1 MEIFKLLLT
10 NLKDWLGLLAPF
22 GVVFGFIWQFWLKKR
37 FAEIKELIKTISLIS
52 DEFRPNGGSSLRDA
66 INRIETK
73 ITIEQQKTMAII
85 KSLPLGT
92 WVSDKDGKCVD
103 VNRSLCRIAN
113 RTESELKGD
122 NWSNWLHPSD
132 KDEVWEEWQRCV
144 KNTLNFDMMYRFV
157 LSDGK
162 VQKVHGI
169 AYQLR
174 DEKNTLVGFLG
185 TLYAVGNPE

>member
-1 MEIFKLLLT
+1 MEVFKLLLT

-22 GVVFGFIWQFWLKKR
+22 GVVFGFLWQFWLKKR

-92 WVSDKDGKCVD
+92 WVSDKDGKCID
-103 VNRSLCRIAN
+103 LNRSLCRITG
-113 RTESELKGD
+113 RTEGELKGD

-132 KDEVWEEWQRCV
+132 KDEVWEEWQKCV
-144 KNTLNFDMMYRFV
+144 KNTITFDMLYRYV
-157 LSDGK
+157 LPDGK
-162 VQKVHGI
+162 VQKVHGV

-174 DEKNTLVGFLG
+174 DEKNVLVGFLG